1 MKTPPPMKADANPGP
16 STETQVTDEM
26 KGGGAATTEID
37 ELRARVI
44 KLEGEKNA
52 VPPSQ
57 SGRRMVP
64 LGAGF
69 LDQFGKPVMVPYTGP
84 EPLGDRLVR
93 QDFADIGR
101 AEFERDEA
109 VQAIGREV
117 GADVALAQPIPE
129 PSPSLAPSRQHAQ
142 FDTRTGLDSLGP
154 SQDART
160 LNHVDRIAAGF
171 DALDRAELAK
181 RHRDAF
187 EDK

>member
-1 MKTPPPMKADANPGP
+1 MDKTLAKP
-16 STETQVTDEM
+16 SAPTETPVTDEM
-26 KGGGAATTEID
+26 KGGGAATTEI
-37 ELRARVI
+37 EALRARIV
-44 KLEGEKNA
+44 KLEDEKA
-52 VPPSQ
+52 FVPNEPQ
-57 SGRRMVP
+57 RRMVA

-69 LDQFGKPVMVPYTGP
+69 LDQFGRPVMVPYTGP

-117 GADVALAQPIPE
+117 GADVALAQPLPE

-154 SQDART
+154 SQDAQT

-171 DALDRAELAK
+171 DALDRAEVVK
-181 RHRDAF
+181 RHKAAF
-187 EDK
+187 GKE

>member
-1 MKTPPPMKADANPGP
+1 MKTAHPIKADANPGP
-16 STETQVTDEM
+16 HKETQVTDEM

-52 VPPSQ
+52 APPSQ

-69 LDQFGKPVMVPYTGP
+69 CDQFGRPVMVPAQR
-84 EPLGDRLVR
+84 ESLGDRLVR
-93 QDFADIGR
+93 NEFAEIGR
-101 AEFERDEA
+101 EEFLRDEA
-109 VQAIGREV
+109 VQAIGKEV
-117 GADVALAQPIPE
+117 AGDVALRQTIPE
-129 PSPSLAPSRQHAQ
+129 PSPSLSPSRQHAQ

-154 SQDART
+154 SQDAQT

-171 DALDRAELAK
+171 DALDRAEVVK
-181 RHRDAF
+181 RHKAAF
-187 EDK
+187 GKE